1 MKFNRY
7 VSCIDT
13 HCSGE
18 STRILVGGVPKLK
31 GKTMQEK
38 QKYFQD
44 HYDHLVGTMLK
55 EPRGFSGM
63 LGSVL
68 TEPCHPEADI
78 GVIYLW
84 TDGYFSACGDSTYS
98 CSAALVNTGMIKVKE
113 PVTNITFDTVSG
125 LVKTKV
131 EVEDGNAKRIYM
143 EGVPSFYWKTM
154 KFNVPGVGEL
164 EADIAYGGLWYAFI
178 DADSIGLKPSLEN
191 KDHWIPLGWKIRNFI
206 ADQIKVDHPEYPE
219 LNILDLVTF
228 YTKPSKDE
236 YTSRHWNVFGPKQ
249 TCRSP
254 AGTCSNARMAA
265 MYGKG
270 EIKLGDEVKFES
282 TISTV
287 MVGKISEEKKLG
299 KYDAIVP
306 DVMAT
311 AYVTGFM
318 QVVIDPDDPLKDGF
332 LL

>member
-1 MKFNRY
+1 MKFSRY

-18 STRILVGGVPKLK
+18 STRILIGGVPKLV

-55 EPRGFSGM
+55 EPRGFDGM

-84 TDGYFSACGDSTYS
+84 TGGYFSACGDSTYS
-98 CSAALVNTGMIKVKE
+98 CSAALVNTGMVEVKE
-113 PVTNITFDTVSG
+113 PFTNITFDTVAG

-131 EVEDGNAKRIYM
+131 EVEDGVAKRIYM
-143 EGVPSFYWKTM
+143 QGVPSFYWKTM
-154 KFNVPGVGEL
+154 KFDVPGLGEV

-178 DADSIGLKPSLEN
+178 DADSIGLKPTQEN
-191 KDHWIPLGWKIRNFI
+191 KDEWIPLGWKIRNHI
-206 ADQIKVDHPEYPE
+206 ADTIKVDHPEYPE

-228 YTKPSKDE
+228 YTKPSKSE

-254 AGTCSNARMAA
+254 AGTCTNARMAA

-270 EIKLGDEVKFES
+270 EIKPGDEVTFES
-282 TISTV
+282 TISTL
-287 MVGKISEEKKLG
+287 MVGKIAEEKKLG

>member
-1 MKFNRY
+1 MKFDRY

-98 CSAALVNTGMIKVKE
+98 CSAALVNTGMIEVKE
-113 PVTNITFDTVSG
+113 PVTNITFDTVAG

-131 EVEDGNAKRIYM
+131 EVENGSAKRIYM
-143 EGVPSFYWKTM
+143 QGVPSFYWKTM
-154 KFNVPGVGEL
+154 KFDVPGVGEV
-164 EADIAYGGLWYAFI
+164 EADIAFGGLWYAFI
-178 DADSIGLKPSLEN
+178 DAESIGLNLHRRPRMSGYHSDGRSGTTSL
-191 KDHWIPLGWKIRNFI
+191 IP
-206 ADQIKVDHPEYPE
+206 
-219 LNILDLVTF
+219 
-228 YTKPSKDE
+228 
-236 YTSRHWNVFGPKQ
+236 
-249 TCRSP
+249 
-254 AGTCSNARMAA
+254 
-265 MYGKG
+265 
-270 EIKLGDEVKFES
+270 
-282 TISTV
+282 
-287 MVGKISEEKKLG
+287 
-299 KYDAIVP
+299 
-306 DVMAT
+306 
-311 AYVTGFM
+311 
-318 QVVIDPDDPLKDGF
+318 
-332 LL
+332 

>member
-18 STRILVGGVPKLK
+18 STRILIGGVPKMV

-38 QKYFQD
+38 QKYFQQ
-44 HYDHLVGTMLK
+44 HYHHLIGTMLK
-55 EPRGFSGM
+55 EPRGFDGM
-63 LGSVL
+63 LGSVI
-68 TEPCHPEADI
+68 TEPTHPDADV

-98 CSAALVNTGMIKVKE
+98 CSAALVNTGMIEVTE
-113 PVTNITFDTVSG
+113 PYTYITFDTVAG

-131 EVEDGNAKRIYM
+131 EVVDGVAKKIYM
-143 EGVPSFYWKTM
+143 QGVPSFYWKTM
-154 KFNVPGVGEL
+154 KFDMPGVGEF

-178 DADSIGLKPSLEN
+178 NAKSVGLNPTQGN
-191 KDHWIPLGWKIRNFI
+191 KDEWIPLGWKIRNFI
-206 ADQIKVDHPEYPE
+206 ADAIKVDHPEYPE

-228 YTKPSKDE
+228 YTKPSKPE

-254 AGTCSNARMAA
+254 AGTCTNARMAS
-265 MYGKG
+265 MFGKG
-270 EIKLGDEVKFES
+270 EIKFSDEVKFES
-282 TISTV
+282 TIGTV
-287 MVGKISEEKKLG
+287 MVGNVAGEKKLG
-299 KYDAIVP
+299 KYNAIIP
-306 DVMAT
+306 EVMAT
-311 AYVTGFM
+311 AYITGFM
-318 QVVIDPDDPLKDGF
+318 QVVIDPDDPLKAGF

>member
-38 QKYFQD
+38 QKFFQT
-44 HYDHLVGTMLK
+44 HYHPLVGTMLK
-55 EPRGFSGM
+55 EPRGFEGM

-68 TEPCHPEADI
+68 TEPCHPDADV

-98 CSAALVNTGMIKVKE
+98 CSAALINTGMIEVKE
-113 PVTNITFDTVSG
+113 PITNITFDTVAG

-131 EVEDGNAKRIYM
+131 EVENGIAKRIFM
-143 EGVPSFYWKTM
+143 QGVPSFYWKTM
-154 KFNVPGVGEL
+154 TFNIPELGEV

-178 DADSIGLKPSLEN
+178 NADSIELNPTKEN
-191 KDHWIPLGWKIRNFI
+191 KDEWIPLGWSIRNQI
-206 ADQIKVDHPEYPE
+206 ADSIKVDHPEYPE

-228 YTKPSKDE
+228 YTKPSKPE

-254 AGTCSNARMAA
+254 AGTCTNARMAA

-270 EIKLGDEVKFES
+270 EIKLSDEVKFES
-282 TISTV
+282 TIGTI
-287 MVGKISEEKKLG
+287 MVGKIANEQKLDN
-299 KYDAIVP
+299 YDAIIP
-306 DVMAT
+306 EVMAT
-311 AYVTGFM
+311 AYITGFN
-318 QVVIDPDDPLKDGF
+318 QVVIDPDDPLKSGF

>member
-18 STRILVGGVPKLK
+18 STRILIGGVPKLK

-38 QKYFQD
+38 QKYFQE
-44 HYDHLVGTMLK
+44 HYDHLVGTMLQ

-68 TEPCHPEADI
+68 TEPCHPDADI

-84 TDGYFSACGDSTYS
+84 TGGYFSACGDSTYS
-98 CSAALVNTGMIKVKE
+98 GSAALVNTGMVEVTE
-113 PVTNITFDTVSG
+113 PYTHITFDTVSG

-131 EVEDGNAKRIYM
+131 EVVDGSAKRIYM

-154 KFNVPGVGEL
+154 KFDIPGIGEV

-178 DADSIGLKPSLEN
+178 DSDSIGLKPTLEN
-191 KDHWIPLGWKIRNFI
+191 KDHWIPLGWKIRNHI
-206 ADQIKVDHPEYPE
+206 ADKIKVDHPEYPE

-254 AGTCSNARMAA
+254 AGTCTNARMAA

-270 EIKLGDEVKFES
+270 EIKPGDEVKFES

-287 MVGKISEEKKLG
+287 MVGKISEEKKVG

>member
-1 MKFNRY
+1 MKFKRY

-68 TEPCHPEADI
+68 TEPCVLEADI

-98 CSAALVNTGMIKVKE
+98 CSAALVNTGMIEVKE
-113 PVTNITFDTVSG
+113 PVTNITFDTVAG

-131 EVEDGNAKRIYM
+131 EVENGLAKRIYM
-143 EGVPSFYWKTM
+143 QGVPSFYWKTM
-154 KFNVPGVGEL
+154 KFDVPDIGEV
-164 EADIAYGGLWYAFI
+164 EADIAFGGLWYAFI
-178 DADSIGLKPSLEN
+178 DADSIGLKPTLEN
-191 KDHWIPLGWKIRNFI
+191 KDVWIPLGWKIRNHI
-206 ADQIKVDHPEYPE
+206 ADTIKVDHPEYPE

-228 YTKPSKDE
+228 YTKPSKPE

-254 AGTCSNARMAA
+254 AGTCTNARIAA

-270 EIKLGDEVKFES
+270 EVKPGDEVKFES
-282 TISTV
+282 TIGTV
-287 MVGKISEEKKLG
+287 MVGRIAEEMKLG
-299 KYDAIVP
+299 KYNAIVP

-311 AYVTGFM
+311 AYITGFT